1 MIATYSKNKTFIAAI
16 LMSLS
21 FALVVIPQF
30 TQAQTLTEL
39 PRCTEEQ
46 KIFYQN
52 EIARL
57 QKALNEISK
66 VTGSGWQK
74 IDQNAISA
82 ETLALLKE
90 RNEEL
95 KEEFGVDEY
104 PGERSVIYRF
114 TQTGGYGGVVFE
126 TQEEIHVE
134 KAKSE
139 LGSMLVAQKTSL
151 KKCIQEE
158 DEDIIN
164 NPTSTPEE
172 ISAAQERIQG
182 RQEDL
187 AGDIDEAMAATM
199 ADPGSVQS
207 HKLDDSKCFYR
218 WGINPMICLLNIA
231 AAVAT
236 IILKLFGVLLWLAS
250 SIFDLSIY
258 ISIISF
264 KSLIASPGVDAAWR
278 IMRDL
283 ANLSFIFILFYI
295 AISVIFDISV
305 GSNGKKLIVDVII
318 IALLVNF
325 SGFLVRV
332 VVDASNVVAYEFY
345 SRMSYD
351 PQANDGWV
359 LDKVNANIGTA
370 LVSKLG
376 LMYHVVP
383 VENADDPN
391 EVTITRLGH
400 LQIVI
405 GALGGIAIILMA
417 SFVLLVAAI
426 MFFIRTVTLLFVYVF
441 SPIGL
446 TLRLIP
452 MFKDAH
458 GKWRDALLKQS
469 FYAPAFLIPL
479 FAVFKILG
487 DKGLSTLAQDAGIGT
502 GLMKISAIQI
512 IIMAMIASCI
522 FIAQK
527 FGAFGTGFATKW
539 AGKGVNLL
547 SKPAVGTTKLLG
559 RGTLDVGRRA
569 GRAISSSAAGQSIS
583 RGVGLLSSQVAGTR
597 AVQGA
602 TSAARWAAGTA
613 AGQAIRS
620 SVASGA
626 RNVAKDFKS
635 AVKDK
640 VEHPLL
646 YASDVISAGASKI
659 GGVKGFNV
667 MGATREERNKAKEE
681 AKKKQVEE
689 RARETNRQLREL
701 LTNATDATAIQG
713 LVSGITGDTLKIIDL
728 QIFADIPQAACA
740 LNMAQINALTTRQGR
755 ESEDA
760 RHKPRIRTNII
771 NGVTTPFVINAP
783 IDVQNYMN
791 IGIGQAY
798 WV

>member
-104 PGERSVIYRF
+104 LGERSVIYRF

-376 LMYHVVP
+376 LMNHVVP

-391 EVTITRLGH
+391 EVTITRLGY

-405 GALGGIAIILMA
+405 GALGGILIILMA
-417 SFVLLVAAI
+417 SFVLLVASI
-426 MFFIRTVTLLFVYVF
+426 MFILRTVTLLFVYVF
-441 SPIGL
+441 SPVGL

-452 MFKDAH
+452 MFKNSHKLWLDT
-458 GKWRDALLKQS
+458 LIKQS

-487 DKGLSTLAQDAGIGT
+487 TQGLSTLAQDAGIGT
-502 GLMKISAIQI
+502 GLLKITSIQI
-512 IIMAMIASCI
+512 IVMALIVSCI

-527 FGAFGTGFATKW
+527 FGAFGLKFSKEWG
-539 AGKGVNLL
+539 GKGVSLL
-547 SKPAVGTTKLLG
+547 SKSTFGTTKLLG
-559 RGTLDVGRRA
+559 RGALGASSRA
-569 GRAISSSAAGQSIS
+569 GGYLASTSAGQAIS
-583 RGVGLLSSQVAGTR
+583 RGVSLTASNIANTRVAR
-597 AVQGA
+597 GA
-602 TSAARWAAGTA
+602 TSAARWTANTA
-613 AGQAIRS
+613 AAQAVGS
-620 SVASGA
+620 SVSGIA
-626 RNVAKDFKS
+626 RNVKD

-659 GGVKGFNV
+659 GGVDGFNI

-681 AKKKQVEE
+681 GKKKKEEE
-689 RARETNRQLREL
+689 RNSETNRLLRES
-701 LTNATDATAIQG
+701 LTSAASFADVQSI
-713 LVSGITGDTLKIIDL
+713 VSGIARDALKIIDL
-728 QIFADIPQAACA
+728 KVFADIPQAACA
-740 LNMAQINALTTRQGR
+740 LSHDQVIRLTNR
-755 ESEDA
+755 EGKGSDDSK
-760 RHKPRIRTNII
+760 HKSKIRTNILA
-771 NGVTTPFVINAP
+771 GGTTPFAFSADPAVYS
-783 IDVQNYMN
+783 YMDT
-791 IGIGQAY
+791 GAGRVF
-798 WV
+798 WR

>member
-1 MIATYSKNKTFIAAI
+1 
-16 LMSLS
+16 
-21 FALVVIPQF
+21 
-30 TQAQTLTEL
+30 
-39 PRCTEEQ
+39 
-46 KIFYQN
+46 
-52 EIARL
+52 
-57 QKALNEISK
+57 
-66 VTGSGWQK
+66 
-74 IDQNAISA
+74 
-82 ETLALLKE
+82 
-90 RNEEL
+90 
-95 KEEFGVDEY
+95 
-104 PGERSVIYRF
+104 
-114 TQTGGYGGVVFE
+114 
-126 TQEEIHVE
+126 
-134 KAKSE
+134 
-139 LGSMLVAQKTSL
+139 
-151 KKCIQEE
+151 
-158 DEDIIN
+158 
-164 NPTSTPEE
+164 
-172 ISAAQERIQG
+172 
-182 RQEDL
+182 
-187 AGDIDEAMAATM
+187 
-199 ADPGSVQS
+199 
-207 HKLDDSKCFYR
+207 
-218 WGINPMICLLNIA
+218 
-231 AAVAT
+231 
-236 IILKLFGVLLWLAS
+236 
-250 SIFDLSIY
+250 
-258 ISIISF
+258 
-264 KSLIASPGVDAAWR
+264 
-278 IMRDL
+278 
-283 ANLSFIFILFYI
+283 
-295 AISVIFDISV
+295 
-305 GSNGKKLIVDVII
+305 
-318 IALLVNF
+318 
-325 SGFLVRV
+325 
-332 VVDASNVVAYEFY
+332 
-345 SRMSYD
+345 
-351 PQANDGWV
+351 
-359 LDKVNANIGTA
+359 
-370 LVSKLG
+370 
-376 LMYHVVP
+376 
-383 VENADDPN
+383 
-391 EVTITRLGH
+391 
-400 LQIVI
+400 
-405 GALGGIAIILMA
+405 MA

-740 LNMAQINALTTRQGR
+740 LNMAQINALTTQQGR

>member
-104 PGERSVIYRF
+104 LGERSVIYRF

-502 GLMKISAIQI
+502 GLLKITSIQI
-512 IIMAMIASCI
+512 IVMALIASCI

-527 FGAFGTGFATKW
+527 FGAKGLDFAKKW
-539 AGKGVNLL
+539 GGKAQAKVVGYGAAGVGLAGKATRKL
-547 SKPAVGTTKLLG
+547 SVKAAESANAYAARNPSSRSARALKTVTYGAERATALPGGAVDLYKKGQKQTKLLAKNLG
-559 RGTLDVGRRA
+559 FKGPVVPKTLMSVNDL
-569 GRAISSSAAGQSIS
+569 ISS
-583 RGVGLLSSQVAGTR
+583 GVSSLGL
-597 AVQGA
+597 
-602 TSAARWAAGTA
+602 
-613 AGQAIRS
+613 
-620 SVASGA
+620 
-626 RNVAKDFKS
+626 
-635 AVKDK
+635 
-640 VEHPLL
+640 
-646 YASDVISAGASKI
+646 
-659 GGVKGFNV
+659 GGGFNV
-667 MGATREERNKAKEE
+667 LGTDKDSRKKTKDDKKAKTKEE
-681 AKKKQVEE
+681 KEEKEENRKEELKTIAENLKRATTKAEVATIIKDKKVLPNEIAKMPDDVLE
-689 RARETNRQLREL
+689 RPEVSVNLGPSSL
-701 LTNATDATAIQG
+701 NAIMKEG
-713 LVSGITGDTLKIIDL
+713 KLDTLLSTIKINI
-728 QIFADIPQAACA
+728 
-740 LNMAQINALTTRQGR
+740 LTDPTSPGY
-755 ESEDA
+755 
-760 RHKPRIRTNII
+760 
-771 NGVTTPFVINAP
+771 GYMTTGTGST
-783 IDVQNYMN
+783 D
-791 IGIGQAY
+791 
-798 WV
+798 W

>member
-104 PGERSVIYRF
+104 LGERSVIYRF

-391 EVTITRLGH
+391 EVTITRLGY

-405 GALGGIAIILMA
+405 GALGGILIILMA
-417 SFVLLVAAI
+417 SFVLLVASI
-426 MFFIRTVTLLFVYVF
+426 MFILRTVTLLFVYVF
-441 SPIGL
+441 SPVGL

-452 MFKDAH
+452 MFKNSHKLWLDT
-458 GKWRDALLKQS
+458 LIKQS

-487 DKGLSTLAQDAGIGT
+487 TQGLSTLAQDAGIGT
-502 GLMKISAIQI
+502 GLLKITSIQI
-512 IIMAMIASCI
+512 IVMALIVSCI

-527 FGAFGTGFATKW
+527 FGAFGLKFSKEWG
-539 AGKGVNLL
+539 GKGVSLL
-547 SKPAVGTTKLLG
+547 SKSTFGTTKLLG
-559 RGTLDVGRRA
+559 RGALGASSRA
-569 GRAISSSAAGQSIS
+569 GGYLAS
-583 RGVGLLSSQVAGTR
+583 
-597 AVQGA
+597 
-602 TSAARWAAGTA
+602 TS
-613 AGQAIRS
+613 AGQAIS
-620 SVASGA
+620 
-626 RNVAKDFKS
+626 
-635 AVKDK
+635 
-640 VEHPLL
+640 
-646 YASDVISAGASKI
+646 
-659 GGVKGFNV
+659 
-667 MGATREERNKAKEE
+667 
-681 AKKKQVEE
+681 
-689 RARETNRQLREL
+689 
-701 LTNATDATAIQG
+701 
-713 LVSGITGDTLKIIDL
+713 
-728 QIFADIPQAACA
+728 
-740 LNMAQINALTTRQGR
+740 
-755 ESEDA
+755 
-760 RHKPRIRTNII
+760 
-771 NGVTTPFVINAP
+771 
-783 IDVQNYMN
+783 
-791 IGIGQAY
+791 
-798 WV
+798 